1 MRRAA
6 TARRA
11 RRLDGAASRSRLRA
25 ATIGF
30 WALPLVLWQL
40 ASGSATARQLLPLI
54 AVAVMI
60 VLVTFATRLK
70 ARYRHG
76 SQAFRLTMTTLGL
89 VVPAFALYPSM
100 FQLG

>member
-1 MRRAA
+1 
-6 TARRA
+6 
-11 RRLDGAASRSRLRA
+11 
-25 ATIGF
+25 
-30 WALPLVLWQL
+30 
-40 ASGSATARQLLPLI
+40 
-54 AVAVMI
+54 MI